1 MTRRATVWAGLAC
14 ALLVAAGV
22 GVGLLVASADDAPA
36 RAWSAPAKAP
46 IPAASVGLARAVFDP
61 AGRVHLAWSE
71 RRDRRWSL
79 YEAVRRP
86 GGSWSPPTTVV
97 RDRPFAIGVM
107 GIAANAAGRTA
118 LVWAYAGDR
127 QGVVVAATRAGGGPW
142 GAEQALSRPVWNA
155 VSGVHVGIDAAG
167 TATVI
172 GRGLDG
178 PGLWATQQTAGGTWQ
193 PLRRIS
199 PVGLGIDAPTLRVS
213 AGGRVCVLALLK
225 RHGRPPVLWFREADA
240 AGRWGGESLIPRSD
254 HARLPALAATDD
266 GTVVAAWLR
275 ETPSSARLLIAA
287 RGAAGAWSTPATLER
302 GPSGFVALASLMPEA
317 KGATAVW
324 SDWIRRPPDR
334 EVAIRARTITSAG
347 RLQRPATVASLSSR
361 PSRRRPARGSSTA
374 PRPFRSSSPPALP
387 PPLPGS
393 PPQSYRPPPPPRSRP
408 PRGMPT
414 DRGVG
419 RRV

>member
-1 MTRRATVWAGLAC
+1 V
-14 ALLVAAGV
+14 
-22 GVGLLVASADDAPA
+22 
-36 RAWSAPAKAP
+36 
-46 IPAASVGLARAVFDP
+46 DP

-71 RRDRRWSL
+71 RRDRRWSS
-79 YEAVRRP
+79 YEAMRRP

-155 VSGVHVGIDAAG
+155 ISGVHVGIDAAG

-199 PVGLGIDAPTLRVS
+199 PAGLGIDAPTLRVS

-225 RHGRPPVLWFREADA
+225 RHGRPPVLWFREANA
-240 AGRWGGESLIPRSD
+240 AGCWGGESLIPRSD
-254 HARLPALAATDD
+254 HARLPDLAATDD

-302 GPSGFVALASLMPEA
+302 GPSGFVELASLMPEA

-324 SDWIRRPPDR
+324 SDWIRRPQDR
-334 EVAIRARTITSAG
+334 EVAIRARAISSAG
-347 RLQRPATVASLSSR
+347 RLLRPATVALLRLAPVAAPPGTRVIYGPAPVPLVVAAGPSPTVAWIATSELSPTTPAAVQAATRDADGSWGRPESLSTPGR
-361 PSRRRPARGSSTA
+361 FAYPLAAGTA
-374 PRPFRSSSPPALP
+374 PGRTVVVWTEGPPASAAAALMV
-387 PPLPGS
+387 S
-393 PPQSYRPPPPPRSRP
+393 ERPEGP
-408 PRGMPT
+408 
-414 DRGVG
+414 
-419 RRV
+419 